1 MGEEIN
7 IEKIEVYEDSYQIDI
22 KYEESGKSERFFIR
36 KDALF
41 ELLRFAEKIFIE
53 KSNVNCGEY
62 V

>member
-7 IEKIEVYEDSYQIDI
+7 VERIECYGDLYQIDFRF
-22 KYEESGKSERFFIR
+22 EDSGKAERAFIR

-41 ELLRFAEKIFIE
+41 ALITVAEKKAIE
-53 KSNVNCGEY
+53 NVELG